1 MYFYFSKVYLAN
13 LIWLKGSSRGYIKNF
28 KQYKKVM
35 ENKFLFERL
44 VKIWNK
50 NETRQYKPKQNVIF
64 RQNLNNQFSKS

>member
-1 MYFYFSKVYLAN
+1 
-13 LIWLKGSSRGYIKNF
+13 
-28 KQYKKVM
+28 M

-64 RQNLNNQFSKS
+64 RQNLNN